1 MSTGAIKR
9 LTNNFGFNIINYDFP
24 RWHTYEWQNWDV
36 IDAVLAAANLT
47 SVRGVWNNSTSY
59 LIGERV
65 VDDSDSTLWL
75 VAVNHTSAASGTFA
89 EDRTANPTYW
99 TAITTVPIY
108 RGAWTTTTVY
118 TTQDIV
124 LINNAYY
131 LCIAAHTSGVF
142 ATDLAASKWTLII
155 DLSAAIASAAA
166 AAVSEANA
174 AASAAAALT
183 SENNAE
189 TAETN
194 AEAAEASAIAAASSA
209 STSAGTATTQAGIA
223 TTKAGEAATSAS
235 NAATSETNAATSAT
249 NAATIYDNFDDR
261 YLGAKAAL
269 PTVDNDGNPLV
280 VGAICFL
287 TTGSV
292 GMYVWDGANW
302 SPIGAGGGKFYGDN
316 GTVGS
321 RAGDIFRATEQQL
334 DTNTTIAATENAHAP
349 GPIAIASGITL
360 TISSG
365 GNLVIT

>member
-9 LTNNFGFNIINYDFP
+9 LTSNFGFNIINYDFP
-24 RWHTYEWQNWDV
+24 RWHTFEWQNWDV

-59 LIGERV
+59 LVGERV
-65 VDDSDSTLWL
+65 VDDSNSTLWL

-89 EDRTANPTYW
+89 EDRIANPTYW

-166 AAVSEANA
+166 AAVSETNA
-174 AASAAAALT
+174 AASAAAALV

-189 TAETN
+189 TAEVN
-194 AEAAEASAIAAASSA
+194 AETAETNAAASA
-209 STSAGTATTQAGIA
+209 VTATTQAGIA
-223 TTKAGEAATSAS
+223 TTQAGIATTQAG
-235 NAATSETNAATSAT
+235 NAATSAT
-249 NAATIYDNFDDR
+249 TATTQAGIATTAANNAISVYDNFDDR
-261 YLGAKAAL
+261 YLGAKAAA
-269 PTVDNDGNPLV
+269 PTVDNDGNALL
-280 VGAICFL
+280 VGAIYFL
-287 TTGSV
+287 TVGSV

-302 SPIGAGGGKFYGDN
+302 SPIGSGGGKFYGDN

-321 RAGDIFRATEQQL
+321 RSGDIFRATEQQL
-334 DTNTTIAATENAHAP
+334 DTNTTILATENAHAP

-360 TISSG
+360 TVASG